1 MSYSKQLYLLGAV
14 MIGITTSLSA
24 AERLELEGA
33 AIIGNQD
40 LPQVLYIMP
49 WKESDMDNMVV
60 KPGMRF
66 KDQLLKPLDRTVF
79 KREIE
84 YYKSREGE

>member
-1 MSYSKQLYLLGAV
+1 MSFNRWLCLLSLMMAHS
-14 MIGITTSLSA
+14 ITPLSA
-24 AERLELEGA
+24 AERIELEGA

-60 KPGMRF
+60 KPSMRL

-79 KREIE
+79 KRQIE
-84 YYKSREGE
+84 QYKLQEGE

>member
-1 MSYSKQLYLLGAV
+1 VFYSKRFCLLCFMMMCFA
-14 MIGITTSLSA
+14 MPLTA

-66 KDQLLKPLDRTVF
+66 KDQLLKPLDRTIF
-79 KREIE
+79 KRQIRHYTSQE
-84 YYKSREGE
+84 SN